1 MAVRSLRVLGTGHA
15 AAEALM
21 AQLQHEQVEFAAVMS
36 PADMKQRHYRSYNIS
51 GSRDP
56 EGKAR
61 RRVKAS

>member
-1 MAVRSLRVLGTGHA
+1 
-15 AAEALM
+15 M

-36 PADMKQRHYRSYNIS
+36 RAVIKERHFRSYFPA

-61 RRVKAS
+61 RKGKAS